1 MQSKIV
7 YAFTFLDKLQK
18 LRLQAQTTLITEML
32 KNVQLLKVL
41 LYIMLLLGKNH
52 LTLNF
57 KFKYIDN
64 SSVFCIFMTLKT
76 SDLEKKLHV
85 ITF

>member
-18 LRLQAQTTLITEML
+18 IRLQAQTTLITEML

-41 LYIMLLLGKNH
+41 LYMLLLGKNH

-64 SSVFCIFMTLKT
+64 SSVYCIFMTLKT
-76 SDLEKKLHV
+76 SYLGKKLHV